1 MCECQSIGAPFEQK
15 LIEENPF
22 TFNGFRGCEL
32 IQSNEWQKN
41 IVQDPLEIAR
51 EWKKV
56 RMCLQGRRLG
66 VRKRVL
72 RERKRKREWER
83 ERDGRWWTVYLEIF
97 LFDFE
102 LHIVLGEFE
111 ATDTRVELV
120 EQCYQLGYSK
130 IEPMQE
136 NPATTTDLQ
145 FVIKN
150 PSFSATELR
159 SSPHI
164 RQVHWDLIV
173 ILSLSAQSFFFSSF

>member
-1 MCECQSIGAPFEQK
+1 MAQVVMCECQSIGAPFEQK

-72 RERKRKREWER
+72 RERKRKRE
-83 ERDGRWWTVYLEIF
+83 
-97 LFDFE
+97 
-102 LHIVLGEFE
+102 
-111 ATDTRVELV
+111 
-120 EQCYQLGYSK
+120 
-130 IEPMQE
+130 
-136 NPATTTDLQ
+136 
-145 FVIKN
+145 
-150 PSFSATELR
+150 
-159 SSPHI
+159 
-164 RQVHWDLIV
+164 
-173 ILSLSAQSFFFSSF
+173 